1 MENPTYI
8 FRETNFVLQLI
19 QELQIKSRAVM
30 SQISQKKEEGIFRTV
45 YFVQREFFKGLC
57 FISMYSVL
65 NTFSEYTYFYKT
77 RNITSYTLVACL

>member
-1 MENPTYI
+1 MENPTHI
-8 FRETNFVLQLI
+8 FRETNLVLQLI

-30 SQISQKKEEGIFRTV
+30 SQISQKKEEEIFRTV
-45 YFVQREFFKGLC
+45 YFVQREFFEGLC

-77 RNITSYTLVACL
+77 RNITSYTLVGCF

>member
-1 MENPTYI
+1 MENPTHI
-8 FRETNFVLQLI
+8 FRETNLVLQLI

-30 SQISQKKEEGIFRTV
+30 SQISQKKKEGIFRTV
-45 YFVQREFFKGLC
+45 YFVQREFFKDLC